1 MNITSQNYK
10 KYITNYLATKI
21 LVGRYQGYES
31 NALLK
36 FTNISPDYD
45 SAVVISAKLTLKYA
59 NYFFKEKTGNTAFDV
74 FKVLAN
80 YNYTTVTYDSLS
92 ASGIGNVS
100 LGNYSG
106 VVNDSQSIEITLD
119 NQTVKDWLEYAAD
132 TNYSVKNYGIIL
144 MPALSSTTVKGF
156 YSSGNPVDLVPF
168 VSVVYSKNNV
178 TDTIKLDIS
187 EYVSL
192 SDAPPSIIP
201 PDHFLLQNGIAYR
214 NILNF
219 DLTKLPPN
227 VIINNATLEFTL
239 DNSLSYITEETD
251 KRVIIGMVIDSALK
265 TDSIFTDAFLLD
277 SVKYSVSLNPVFQRW
292 NSGNLPNLGLTM
304 KNLFELQNLD
314 NFAIYSPSYPDVTK
328 RPRLKIT
335 YTPRSQ

>member
-1 MNITSQNYK
+1 MNITSQYFK
-10 KYITNYLATKI
+10 KYITNFAATKL
-21 LVGRYQGYES
+21 LVGRYQSYES

-59 NYFFKEKTGNTAFDV
+59 NYFFKDNMGSTAFDV
-74 FKVLAN
+74 YRILNN
-80 YNYTTVTYDSLS
+80 YNYTTVTYDSLNS
-92 ASGIGNVS
+92 TSIGNVS

-119 NQTVKDWLEYAAD
+119 NQTVRDWLEYAAD

-144 MPALSSTTVKGF
+144 LPALSSTTIKGF
-156 YSSGNPVDLVPF
+156 YSSNNTVELVPY

-178 TDTIKLDIS
+178 TDTVKLDIS

-201 PDHFLLQNGIAYR
+201 ANHILLQNGIAYR
-214 NILNF
+214 NVLNF
-219 DLTKLPPN
+219 DLTKLPAN
-227 VIINNATLEFTL
+227 VIINNASLEFTL
-239 DNSLSYITEETD
+239 DNSLSYLTEETD
-251 KRVIIGMVIDSALK
+251 KRIIIGTVIDSALR
-265 TDSIFTDAFLLD
+265 TDSLFTDAFLLD
-277 SVKYSVSLNPVFQRW
+277 SVKYTVSLNPVFQRW
-292 NSGNLPNLGLTM
+292 NVGNLPNLGISM
-304 KNLFELQNLD
+304 KNSFELQNLD
-314 NFAIYSPSYPDVTK
+314 NFAIYSPSHPDVTK